1 MTTNKRAP
9 SCWHSVGATKQD
21 ARRNDPVPIITRA
34 TPRRK
39 RKSREEIAA
48 EIVVALIAVVTWGWL
63 AVEYI
68 RWGLQ

>member
-1 MTTNKRAP
+1 MIANKKAP
-9 SCWHSVGATKQD
+9 ICGNRYGAKQD

-39 RKSREEIAA
+39 RKSREEVAA
-48 EIVVALIAVVTWGWL
+48 DIVVALIAVVTWGWL

>member
-1 MTTNKRAP
+1 MMTNKKAP
-9 SCWHSVGATKQD
+9 SCWHSVGAGQD
-21 ARRNDPVPIITRA
+21 ARRHDPVPIITRA

-48 EIVVALIAVVTWGWL
+48 EIFVALIAVVTWGWL

>member
-1 MTTNKRAP
+1 MIAKKRAP
-9 SCWHSVGATKQD
+9 ICGNRYGAKQD
-21 ARRNDPVPIITRA
+21 ARRNDPVPIITRV